1 MLMVSGSVLTLTLA
15 SLVVPGAA
23 AAPTGAPCPSASGVT
38 VVVDFTQSGGGTDQQ
53 IGCAPAGTDLASYG
67 AVLTAAGF
75 DVVGGDFPTRING
88 FPVTPDPTY
97 GQYWSL
103 FESAPTA
110 TSWTMDQSPGVSAGN
125 VLGLSYDV
133 DVPAWNDPAYP
144 SFVFDPP
151 RITPAAAVAFDGS
164 GPAPTPTP
172 TPETPAPAPTA
183 NSLTLT
189 PDAFSSWATGYE
201 DYEVGA
207 NVDATWRTPD
217 NAVGPYGTD
226 LVVLGDSGSITMTFD
241 QGILNADGEDFG
253 VFENGFGTAT
263 SAFLELAEVT
273 AIAADG
279 TEYAFPSLTTR
290 TTPVGQYATVA
301 QADYQGLAGIALGG
315 LATGFDL
322 TSAGVPAG
330 ASVTAIRLDDVLG
343 DGSVRDSA
351 GNPIYD
357 PYPGVGSAGFDL
369 RAVGVL
375 NPGTGTPAPG
385 EGGEQSGDVEVR
397 VNITQQASGGLALS
411 LSGNVADL
419 GVATLSSDLTSLVAE
434 GEFPVA
440 TVADTR
446 TTNPGWTLTA
456 SSTDFTGFATIP
468 GSVLG
473 ITPEVVSADEGVTVT
488 PGPAV
493 PAGTGFTAGTTLA
506 TAPAGRGTGTS
517 RVGADLFFKAPTATP
532 PGAYVSTV
540 TVTVF

>member
-1 MLMVSGSVLTLTLA
+1 M
-15 SLVVPGAA
+15 
-23 AAPTGAPCPSASGVT
+23 T
-38 VVVDFTQSGGGTDQQ
+38 VVVDFTQSGGGSDQQ
-53 IGCAPAGTDLASYG
+53 IGCAPAGTDFSSYR
-67 AVLTAAGF
+67 AVLAAAGF
-75 DVVGGDFPTRING
+75 DVVGGDFPTRIDG

-97 GQYWSL
+97 SEYWSF
-103 FESAPTA
+103 FESGPAA
-110 TSWTMDQSPGVSAGN
+110 TSWTMDRSPGVSPGN

-151 RITPAAAVAFDGS
+151 RITPAAAVAFDGE
-164 GPAPTPTP
+164 PAPDPTP
-172 TPETPAPAPTA
+172 DPAPETPAPAPSA

-189 PDAFSSWATGYE
+189 PDAFGSWATGYE

-207 NVDATWRTPD
+207 GVDATWRTPD

-226 LVVLGDSGSITMTFD
+226 LVVLGDSGSITLTFD
-241 QGILNADGEDFG
+241 QGIENAAGEDFG
-253 VFENGFGTAT
+253 VFENGFGTAA
-263 SAFLELAEVT
+263 SAFLEFAEVT

-279 TEYAFPSLTTR
+279 TEYDFPSLTTR
-290 TTPVGQYATVA
+290 TTPVGPYETVA
-301 QADYQGLAGIALGG
+301 QADYRGLAGIALGG
-315 LATGFDL
+315 FATGFDL

-330 ASVTAIRLDDVLG
+330 GSVTAIRLDDVLG
-343 DGSVRDSA
+343 DGSVLDSA
-351 GNPIYD
+351 GNPVYD
-357 PYPGVGSAGFDL
+357 PTPGVGSAGFDL

-375 NPGTGTPAPG
+375 NPGTGVPSPG
-385 EGGEQSGDVEVR
+385 DGDEQTGDVEVR
-397 VNITQQASGGLALS
+397 VGITQQASGGLALS

-419 GVATLSSDLTSLVAE
+419 GVATLSPDLTALVAE

-446 TTNPGWTLTA
+446 TINPGWTLTA
-456 SSTDFTGFATIP
+456 SSTDFTGFTTIP
-468 GSVLG
+468 GAVLG
-473 ITPEVVSADEGVTVT
+473 ITPEVVSADESVSVT

-506 TAPAGRGTGTS
+506 TAPAGRGTGTA
-517 RVGADLFFKAPTATP
+517 RVGADLLFEAPTATP